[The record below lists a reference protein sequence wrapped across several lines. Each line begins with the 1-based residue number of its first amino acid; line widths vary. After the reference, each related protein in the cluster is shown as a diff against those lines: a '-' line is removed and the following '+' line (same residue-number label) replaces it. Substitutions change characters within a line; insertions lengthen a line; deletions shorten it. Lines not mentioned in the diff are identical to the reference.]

1 MRTYY
6 DQNDVQRIIDQLAA
20 RIAAAFR
27 PAEPLNIIG
36 VRTRGETV
44 AQRLTAIL
52 KKQGFS
58 NIARGVLDITMYRD
72 DLSSKGTGRMPRP
85 TEIDIPLDDI
95 PMLLVDDVLFTGRS
109 TRAALNAL
117 VDFGRPKVIR
127 LAVLV
132 DRSGRE
138 LPIQSDFTGLT
149 IGDVP
154 PDHRVNVH
162 LTETDGTDE
171 IVVEPK
177 V

>member
-6 DQNDVQRIIDQLAA
+6 DQNDVQRIIEQLAA

-27 PAEPLNIIG
+27 AGEALNIIG

-52 KKQGFS
+52 EKQGFS
-58 NIARGVLDITMYRD
+58 KIARGVLDITMYRD
-72 DLSSKGTGRMPRP
+72 DLASSGPSRMPHP

-117 VDFGRPKVIR
+117 VDFGRPRVIR

-162 LTETDGTDE
+162 LTETDGMDE

-177 V
+177 A